1 MTAKLPKLL
10 VIAFSWADYDDDDIQ
25 SAINRNIQR
34 GYKILKINEFP
45 IRTIV
50 RKVLHVY
57 DDSPIHTDVSL
68 GEGDTLSH
76 VMWTRVWMER

>member
-1 MTAKLPKLL
+1 MAERLPKLL
-10 VIAFSWADYDDDDIQ
+10 VLDFSWADYDDDDIQ

-50 RKVLHVY
+50 HKVLRVF
-57 DDSPIHTDVSL
+57 DDKPIHAEVSL